1 MFDEVFDSMR
11 KATETTIRAQQEM
24 FKKWV
29 GLWPGVPA
37 SPTGWV
43 DGVQKFQK
51 RWAETV
57 KELAGKQREAVE
69 AQFNAGLKHIEQS
82 FRLAEVKDLEELH
95 QKTVELWKQVFECL
109 RQTYETQVRDLQ
121 NATTKL
127 AELAAPAEATV

>member
-11 KATETTIRAQQEM
+11 KATETTIRTQQEI

-37 SPTGWV
+37 SPSGWV
-43 DGVQKFQK
+43 EQVQKFQK

-82 FRLAEVKDLEELH
+82 FRLAEVKDVEELH
-95 QKTVELWKQVFECL
+95 RKTVELWKQVFECL

-127 AELAAPAEATV
+127 AQLAAPAEATV